1 MVLNLSTQAKGKAKG
16 GKVLAPC
23 GKGKAAAATP
33 AASSSAAPPAAAAA
47 AAANGDA
54 PKGKGG
60 GFKTKL
66 SAFYSQA
73 DKGAAWSKGGAP
85 SPAKGGCS
93 KGAFGKT
100 APLKGKGGFDKGGWG
115 AGAPGKGCY
124 MAKGG
129 WGAFPDPGKG
139 CYGKGPPTATFGKGK
154 GWKGYP
160 PAYPSFGM
168 GFAKGMF
175 GMKGKAMG
183 LAKGKGKGKRKGTGH
198 KLPRERITETPV
210 TGSVVEWKGK
220 YGWLQPSVPIEH
232 EKAQRHEGRVFV
244 SSSDI
249 GDLPGL
255 TVGNLCQFHVFA
267 DASGLGAEECI
278 SS

>member
-1 MVLNLSTQAKGKAKG
+1 MAKGD
-16 GKVLAPC
+16 KVLAPF
-23 GKGKAAAATP
+23 GKGKAASGYTAGAAIPTMAATP
-33 AASSSAAPPAAAAA
+33 AAASSAAAPAAAAA
-47 AAANGDA
+47 AAVNGDA

-66 SAFYSQA
+66 CAFFPQGKCQ
-73 DKGAAWSKGGAP
+73 KGAACTYAHGEEELQFSAQAAKGADWSKGGAP

-93 KGAFGKT
+93 KGAFAKT

-115 AGAPGKGCY
+115 PGAPGKGCY

-139 CYGKGPPTATFGKGK
+139 CFGKGPPTATFGKGK

-160 PAYPSFGM
+160 PAYPSF
-168 GFAKGMF
+168 
-175 GMKGKAMG
+175 AMSF
-183 LAKGKGKGKRKGTGH
+183 AKGKGKGKRKGTGH
-198 KLPRERITETPV
+198 KLPRERITETPI
-210 TGSVVEWKGK
+210 TGSVIEWKGK

-255 TVGNLCQFHVFA
+255 TVGNLC
-267 DASGLGAEECI
+267 
-278 SS
+278 